1 MLRLAL
7 GCLFMS
13 VANVCR
19 GRRTRKHASVW
30 FHARQRRECCWRE
43 GSRTRRAYPSSGIVI
58 PSSGRGLCEPVPM
71 WECSYVNRSFLLTR
85 VITIFLIVG
94 IGVSPLYASAMK
106 GVEQLAQASSMS
118 GMADDMPC
126 HPSKSSSDKA
136 CPFMVACL
144 SLCFQGMP
152 PIVGTIVVPTT
163 VKLRAAFQ
171 DLHKLASLA
180 PSPPARPP
188 RA

>member
-1 MLRLAL
+1 MLHT
-7 GCLFMS
+7 GG
-13 VANVCR
+13 V
-19 GRRTRKHASVW
+19 G
-30 FHARQRRECCWRE
+30 
-43 GSRTRRAYPSSGIVI
+43 YPSSGIVI
-58 PSSGRGLCEPVPM
+58 LSSGRGLCEPAPM
-71 WECSYVNRSFLLTR
+71 WEYSNVDMSFFLKR
-85 VITIFLIVG
+85 VLAIFLIVG
-94 IGVSPLYASAMK
+94 LSASPLYASAMK
-106 GVEQLAQASSMS
+106 GVEQSAQASSMS

-152 PIVGTIVVPTT
+152 PILGTIVVPTT

-171 DLHKLASLA
+171 DVHQLASLA

-188 RA
+188 KA

>member
-1 MLRLAL
+1 
-7 GCLFMS
+7 
-13 VANVCR
+13 
-19 GRRTRKHASVW
+19 
-30 FHARQRRECCWRE
+30 
-43 GSRTRRAYPSSGIVI
+43 
-58 PSSGRGLCEPVPM
+58 M
-71 WECSYVNRSFLLTR
+71 WEYSNVDMSFFLKR
-85 VITIFLIVG
+85 VLEIFLVVG
-94 IGVSPLYASAMK
+94 ISVSPLYASAMK
-106 GVEQLAQASSMS
+106 GVEQSAQASSMS

-144 SLCFQGMP
+144 SLCFQGLP

-171 DLHKLASLA
+171 DFQHLASLA
-180 PSPPARPP
+180 PSPPTRPP